1 MLYYIRENGDYKR
14 VSKKKY
20 DEFGKQQ
27 EKPTIK
33 KQIEKQDNQEI
44 IEKKN
49 KRITTICDCLSSLGC
64 ENPFVI
70 DKDGF
75 PTDELTE
82 SGNAAY
88 NNLREII
95 IFLESRGVIDSFNED
110 KLDELINESG
120 Y

>member
-1 MLYYIRENGDYKR
+1 MLYYIRENGDYKK

-20 DEFGKQQ
+20 DEFKEQQ
-27 EKPTIK
+27 EESTRKE
-33 KQIEKQDNQEI
+33 QIEKQDNQEI
-44 IEKKN
+44 IKKEDKKIN
-49 KRITTICDCLSSLGC
+49 SICDCLSSLGC
-64 ENPFVI
+64 ENPFVV

-82 SGNAAY
+82 SGSSAY
-88 NNLREII
+88 EDLREII
-95 IFLESRGVIDSFNED
+95 IFLESRGVVSSFNED